1 MGIGESIMA
10 KTLQALETEAEEL
23 QRQVAPEL
31 YEGETLS
38 EEQQETVEAPAREEV
53 KEEVKAEVPTP
64 DFETEY
70 KKLLQQEN
78 SAKGRLRVVADE
90 NRLLKEQLEA
100 LSHTVETLKTIKP
113 PVAEVPTV
121 DDGEAKLIDRWGEDS
136 EIVDLYRSQKAQAER
151 MERQL
156 KSELD
161 TVKKEVMGVKE
172 VAEMS
177 KRERYLNSLESQ
189 VSEWETI
196 RDNPGFVNFLQ
207 NQAPFSND
215 TLLQKLVEADRSND
229 VKVVAQIYSA
239 FRDSLN
245 AQPNAIVEPR
255 KSKAAL
261 VSPGSSSRGGD
272 VDSKNIEIL
281 QPDEIRALKVK
292 ESELR
297 KRGDFKKAEAIA
309 ARVDAYLDNLTF
321 G

>member
-1 MGIGESIMA
+1 MA
-10 KTLQALETEAEEL
+10 KTLQTLETEAEEL

-31 YEGETLS
+31 YEGETSS
-38 EEQQETVEAPAREEV
+38 EEQQETVEAPAQEEV
-53 KEEVKAEVPTP
+53 KEEVKAEVPIP

-90 NRLLKEQLEA
+90 NRLLKEQLET
-100 LSHTVETLKTIKP
+100 LSHTVESLKTIKP
-113 PVAEVPTV
+113 PTAEILTKDDAEV
-121 DDGEAKLIDRWGEDS
+121 KLIERWGADS
-136 EIVDLYRSQKAQAER
+136 EIVDLYRTQKAQSER
-151 MERQL
+151 LEKQF
-156 KSELD
+156 KNELD
-161 TVKKEVMGVKE
+161 TVKNEVKGVRE
-172 VAEMS
+172 ASEMS

-189 VSEWETI
+189 VSDWESI
-196 RDNPGFVNFLQ
+196 RDNPDFGNFLQ

-215 TLLQKLVEADRSND
+215 TLLQKLVDADKSND
-229 VKVVAQIYSA
+229 AKVVAQIYSA
-239 FRDSLN
+239 FRGSLN

-281 QPDEIRALKVK
+281 QPDEIRTLKVK

-309 ARVDAYLDNLTF
+309 ARVDAYLENLTF